1 MCAGTFRPS
10 NANWALIKSR
20 APRSLE
26 SEEKKPLQPKP
37 LALRVCFIQLRSSKT
52 LYIFHKM
59 RVSFVYSVFAVVLA
73 VGLRVRSVHGLYSSG
88 SDVVS
93 LNPSSFDSTLKK
105 GIWLVEFYAP
115 WCGHC
120 KNLAPEWEKAARA
133 LKSVIGVAAVDAD
146 EHKHLAQEWQIKG
159 FPTIKLM
166 YRDASGKLKSKDYQ
180 GGRDAKSIVQ
190 WAMGQAQKLTLSKLG
205 IKSESTGGS
214 TSSSGDGFY
223 GGSKVITLQ
232 DSTFHKLVTD
242 DESLW
247 FVEFYAPWCG
257 HCKALKPAWVELAA
271 SLEDKVKVG
280 AIDCTVN
287 KATCDEFQVP
297 GFPTIK
303 FFGSNKN
310 SPEVYEG
317 PRDSGS
323 LSAFALEHWARE
335 QPPPEVRQ
343 LTDGDVWV
351 DNCVGHEADPK
362 LNLKA
367 VKPKQLC
374 LIAFLPHILD
384 TNAKG
389 RQAHLEMLSKVAMTY
404 KERPFS
410 WFWAEGASQ
419 QALEKLVGVG

>member
-1 MCAGTFRPS
+1 MRPS
-10 NANWALIKSR
+10 
-20 APRSLE
+20 SLCFTFVV
-26 SEEKKPLQPKP
+26 L
-37 LALRVCFIQLRSSKT
+37 LAL
-52 LYIFHKM
+52 
-59 RVSFVYSVFAVVLA
+59 
-73 VGLRVRSVHGLYSSG
+73 GLRVRPVLGLYSSG

-93 LNPSSFDSTLKK
+93 LDSSSFHSTLKK
-105 GIWLVEFYAP
+105 GVWLVEFYAP

-120 KNLAPEWEKAARA
+120 KNLAPEWEKTARA
-133 LKSVIGVAAVDAD
+133 LRSIIGVAAVDAD
-146 EHKHLAQEWQIKG
+146 EHKQLAQEWQIKG

-166 YRDASGKLKSKDYQ
+166 YRDTSGKLKSKDYQ

-190 WAMGQAQKLTLSKLG
+190 WALGQTQKIALSKLG
-205 IKSESTGGS
+205 VKAGSEGGS
-214 TSSSGDGFY
+214 SRSSDDGFY
-223 GGSKVITLQ
+223 GGSKVVTLD

-242 DESLW
+242 DEDSMW

-257 HCKALKPAWVELAA
+257 HCKALKPAWIELAA
-271 SLEDKVKVG
+271 NLEDKVKVG
-280 AIDCTVN
+280 AIDCTTN

-310 SPEVYEG
+310 NPEAYEG

-323 LSAFALEHWARE
+323 LSAFAMERWARE

-351 DNCVGHEADPK
+351 DNCVGHAADPK

-367 VKPKQLC
+367 VKSKQLC

-389 RQAHLEMLSKVAMTY
+389 RQAHLDMLLKFAMTY

-410 WFWAEGASQ
+410 WFWVEGASQ